1 MITQNPITGKARK
14 KLGGVYGRTL
24 YGKNVLQQCPPS
36 RKGKQ
41 TAAEME
47 ASRGFGFV
55 SLLSAQ
61 LSASLLNQIYYAPP
75 TGRNRRQQWCKDLM
89 TGRIKDG
96 NTWNFN
102 PNLIRKL
109 GGNPKVTESAI
120 SLTPASTQVEI
131 SMSNFSAVNNAITT
145 EPPCIILI
153 CVEECICI
161 SLLDYT
167 SIVGDNIVLQYLSST
182 IVGKEC
188 WLFPLWQT
196 NIGTQQNPIIC
207 YGRFEK

>member
-14 KLGGVYGRTL
+14 KLGGVYARTL
-24 YGKNVLQQCPPS
+24 YGKNVLQSCPPS

-41 TAAEME
+41 TAAEVE

-61 LSASLLNQIYYAPP
+61 ISASILNQIYYAPP
-75 TGRNRRQQWCKDLM
+75 SGRNRRQQWCKDLM

-96 NTWNFN
+96 DKWDYN
-102 PNLIRKL
+102 PDLIRKL
-109 GGNPKVTESAI
+109 GGNPKVSESAI
-120 SLTPASTQVEI
+120 SLTPASTEVVI
-131 SMSNFSAVNNAITT
+131 PLSSFSAVNNAITT

-167 SIVGDNIVLQYLSST
+167 SIVGDNIVLQNLSST

>member
-14 KLGGVYGRTL
+14 KLGALYARTL
-24 YGKNVLQQCPPS
+24 YGKNVIQQCPPS

-41 TAAEME
+41 TKAEQE

-61 LSASLLNQIYYAPP
+61 ISASMLNQIYYAPP

-89 TGRIKDG
+89 TGRFKDSDKWEYYPG
-96 NTWNFN
+96 Y
-102 PNLIRKL
+102 IHKL
-109 GGNPKVTESAI
+109 GGNPKVTEQGI
-120 SLTPASTQVEI
+120 CLTLTSTEVVI
-131 SMSNFSAVNNAITT
+131 PLSSFNAVNNAITT

-153 CVEECICI
+153 CVEASICI

-167 SIVGDNIVLQYLSST
+167 SIVNDNIVLQNISST
-182 IVGKEC
+182 VVGKEC

-207 YGRFEK
+207 FGRFEK

>member
-14 KLGGVYGRTL
+14 KLGAVYARIL
-24 YGKNVLQQCPPS
+24 YGKNVIQQCPPS

-41 TAAEME
+41 TAAEVE
-47 ASRGFGFV
+47 ASRGFGYV

-61 LSASLLNQIYYAPP
+61 ISASMLNQIYYAPP
-75 TGRNRRQQWCKDLM
+75 SGRNRRQQWCKDLM
-89 TGRIKDG
+89 TGRFKDG
-96 NTWNFN
+96 DKWDYN
-102 PNLIRKL
+102 PDLIRKL
-109 GGNPKVTESAI
+109 GGNPKVSESGI
-120 SLTPASTQVEI
+120 SLTPASTEVVI
-131 SMSNFSAVNNAITT
+131 PLSNFSAVNNAITT

-153 CVEECICI
+153 CVQECICI

-167 SIVGDNIVLQYLSST
+167 SIVGDNIVLQNLSST

-207 YGRFEK
+207 FGRYEK

>member
-14 KLGGVYGRTL
+14 KLGALYARTL
-24 YGKNVLQQCPPS
+24 YGKNVIQQCPPS

-61 LSASLLNQIYYAPP
+61 LSASMLNQIYYAPP

-89 TGRIKDG
+89 TGRYKEDDQWNYNPALIK
-96 NTWNFN
+96 
-102 PNLIRKL
+102 KL
-109 GGNPKVTESAI
+109 GGNPKVSKSAI
-120 SLTPASTQVEI
+120 SLTPASTQIEI
-131 SMSNFSAVNNAITT
+131 HLSNFSAVNNAITT

-153 CVEECICI
+153 CVEACICI

-167 SIVGDNIVLQYLSST
+167 TIVGDNIVLQYIST
-182 IVGKEC
+182 TLVGKEC

-207 YGRFEK
+207 YGRYEI

>member
-14 KLGGVYGRTL
+14 KLGALYARTL
-24 YGKNVLQQCPPS
+24 YGKNVIQQCPPS

-41 TAAEME
+41 TKAEQE

-61 LSASLLNQIYYAPP
+61 LSASILNQIYYAPP

-89 TGRIKDG
+89 TGRYKEDDQ
-96 NTWNFN
+96 WNYN
-102 PNLIRKL
+102 PALIRKL
-109 GGNPKVTESAI
+109 GGNPKVSESAI
-120 SLTPASTQVEI
+120 SLTPASTEVVI
-131 SMSNFSAVNNAITT
+131 PMSNFSAVNNAITT

-153 CVEECICI
+153 CVEACICI

-167 SIVGDNIVLQYLSST
+167 TIVGENIVLQNLST
-182 IVGKEC
+182 TLVGKEC

-196 NIGTQQNPIIC
+196 NVGTQQNPIIC
-207 YGRFEK
+207 YGRYEI

>member
-14 KLGGVYGRTL
+14 KLGALYARTL
-24 YGKNVLQQCPPS
+24 YGKNVIQQCPQS

-47 ASRGFGFV
+47 ASHGFGFV

-61 LSASLLNQIYYAPP
+61 ISASILNQIYYAPP

-89 TGRIKDG
+89 TGRFKVEDK
-96 NTWNFN
+96 WDYN

-109 GGNPKVTESAI
+109 GGNPKVSESAI
-120 SLTPASTQVEI
+120 SLTPDSTQVVI
-131 SMSNFSAVNNAITT
+131 PLSSFSAVNNAITT

-153 CVEECICI
+153 CVDACICI

-167 SIVGDNIVLQYLSST
+167 TLEGTNIFLRNLST
-182 IVGKEC
+182 TLINKEC

>member
-1 MITQNPITGKARK
+1 MITQNPITGKAHK
-14 KLGGVYGRTL
+14 KLGAVYARTL
-24 YGKNVLQQCPPS
+24 YGKNVIQQCPPS

-41 TAAEME
+41 TAAEVE

-55 SLLSAQ
+55 SLMSAQ
-61 LSASLLNQIYYAPP
+61 ISTSMLNQIYYAPP

-96 NTWNFN
+96 DKWDYN
-102 PNLIRKL
+102 PDLIRKL
-109 GGNPKVTESAI
+109 GGNPKVSELAI
-120 SLTPASTQVEI
+120 SLTPASTEVVI
-131 SMSNFSAVNNAITT
+131 PLSSFSAVNNAITT

-153 CVEECICI
+153 CIEECICI

-167 SIVGDNIVLQYLSST
+167 SIEGNNIVLQNLSST
-182 IVGKEC
+182 IIGKEC

>member
-14 KLGGVYGRTL
+14 KLGGVYARTL

-41 TAAEME
+41 TAAEIE

-96 NTWNFN
+96 DTWNYN

-109 GGNPKVTESAI
+109 GGNPKVSELPI
-120 SLTPASTQVEI
+120 SLTPASTQVI
-131 SMSNFSAVNNAITT
+131 IPLSSFSAVNNAITT

-153 CVEECICI
+153 CVEACICI

-167 SIVGDNIVLQYLSST
+167 TLVEGNIVLQNLST
-182 IVGKEC
+182 TLVGKEC

>member
-14 KLGGVYGRTL
+14 KLGGVYARTL
-24 YGKNVLQQCPPS
+24 YGKNVLQSCPPS

-41 TAAEME
+41 TAAEVE

-61 LSASLLNQIYYAPP
+61 ISASMLNQIYYASPS
-75 TGRNRRQQWCKDLM
+75 GRNRRHQWCKDLM
-89 TGRIKDG
+89 TGRFKDG
-96 NTWNFN
+96 DKWEYN
-102 PNLIRKL
+102 PDLIRKL
-109 GGNPKVTESAI
+109 GGNPKVSESGI
-120 SLTPASTQVEI
+120 SLTPASTEVVI
-131 SMSNFSAVNNAITT
+131 PLSSFSAVNNAITT

-167 SIVGDNIVLQYLSST
+167 SIVGENIVLQNLSST

>member
-14 KLGGVYGRTL
+14 KLGTLYARTL
-24 YGKNVLQQCPPS
+24 YGKNIIQQCPPS

-47 ASRGFGFV
+47 ASSGFGFV

-96 NTWNFN
+96 AKWNYN

-109 GGNPKVTESAI
+109 GGNPKVSESAI
-120 SLTPASTQVEI
+120 SLTPASTEVVI
-131 SMSNFSAVNNAITT
+131 PLSNFSAVDNAITT

-153 CVEECICI
+153 CVEACVCI

-167 SIVGDNIVLQYLSST
+167 TIVGDNIVLQNLSST
-182 IVGKEC
+182 LVGKEC
-188 WLFPLWQT
+188 CLFPLWQT

-207 YGRFEK
+207 YGRYEI

>member
-1 MITQNPITGKARK
+1 MITQNPITGKSRK
-14 KLGGVYGRTL
+14 KLGALYARTL
-24 YGKNVLQQCPPS
+24 YGKNVIQQCPPS

-41 TAAEME
+41 TKAEQE

-61 LSASLLNQIYYAPP
+61 LSASILNQIYYAPP

-89 TGRIKDG
+89 TGRYKEDDQ
-96 NTWNFN
+96 WNYN
-102 PNLIRKL
+102 PALIRKL
-109 GGNPKVTESAI
+109 GGNPKVSESAI
-120 SLTPASTQVEI
+120 SLTPASTEVI
-131 SMSNFSAVNNAITT
+131 IPLSSFSAVNNAITT

-153 CVEECICI
+153 CVEACICI
-161 SLLDYT
+161 SLLEYT
-167 SIVGDNIVLQYLSST
+167 SIVENNIILQNLST
-182 IVGKEC
+182 TLVGKQC

>member
-14 KLGGVYGRTL
+14 KLGGVYARTL
-24 YGKNVLQQCPPS
+24 YGKNVIQSCPPS

-41 TAAEME
+41 TAAEVE

-55 SLLSAQ
+55 SLLSTQ
-61 LSASLLNQIYYAPP
+61 ISASMLNQIYYAPP
-75 TGRNRRQQWCKDLM
+75 SGRNRRQQWCKDLM

-96 NTWNFN
+96 DKWEYN
-102 PNLIRKL
+102 PYLIRKL
-109 GGNPKVTESAI
+109 GGNPKVSESGI
-120 SLTPASTQVEI
+120 SLTPASTEVI
-131 SMSNFSAVNNAITT
+131 IPLSSFSAVNNAITT

-167 SIVGDNIVLQYLSST
+167 SIVDNNIVLQNLSST